1 MGELFTLLSSLYI
14 VAVIVI
20 IAFMV
25 SLMFRFVKAV
35 EKIANIYERKNP

>member
-14 VAVIVI
+14 VVVIVI
-20 IAFMV
+20 IVVML

-35 EKIANIYERKNP
+35 EKIASIYERKNQ